1 MPKSSFNDITVL
13 DFSRYLPGGYATQ
26 TLADLGA
33 NVIKCEDTGLGD
45 FMRHDFP
52 TKGGGVSYYVNALG
66 RNKKSVSFNLK
77 NPEVVEAFKKM
88 AAEADIIVES
98 FRPGVTKKLGIDYDT
113 IKAINP
119 RIIYCSISAYGAT
132 DPRSLKP
139 QHDLNMQATAGYL
152 AVNHGSMSP
161 LHLCDLSTGMVV
173 GQALLAA
180 LLERQATGEGCYID
194 TSMFDCFVWWNSLLD
209 SRWSFNDGECKRT
222 DLEYPSLAY
231 NVYETKDGKRYSL
244 GMVED
249 KFWANF
255 CHAIGHE
262 ELLGH
267 GLDREWE
274 APELFET
281 VREIMKSKTCDEWV
295 AWFDQPE
302 NANMCAAKVN
312 TKTEAVAQLCEENP
326 EALAYV
332 EFPRVGRVL
341 QTGLPHHLSNIP
353 TPISEYKAVSD
364 LGEDTEAEL
373 KKVGYDDETIA
384 RLHEEGGIKFAS
396 DFPYEDDRAPIAPA
410 GFVNNELG
418 GLY

>member
-1 MPKSSFNDITVL
+1 MPKSAFNKITVL

-26 TLADLGA
+26 VLADMGA
-33 NVIKCEDTGLGD
+33 NVIKVEDTGLGD

-77 NPEVVEAFKKM
+77 NTEVVEAFKKM

-119 RIIYCSISAYGAT
+119 GIIYCSISAYGAT

-139 QHDLNMQATAGYL
+139 MHDLNMQATAGYL

-161 LHLCDLSTGMVV
+161 LHLCDLSTAMVV

-180 LLERQATGEGCYID
+180 LIERAESGEGCYID

-222 DLEYPSLAY
+222 DLEYPSVAY
-231 NVYETKDGKRYSL
+231 NVYATKDGGRYSL

-249 KFWANF
+249 KFWKQF
-255 CHAIGHE
+255 CEAMDCPELIGK
-262 ELLGH
+262 

-274 APELFET
+274 NPEAFEK
-281 VREIMKSKTCDEWV
+281 VRQIMLSKTTAEWDEY
-295 AWFDQPE
+295 FSDKD
-302 NANMCAAKVN
+302 MCVGRVN
-312 TKTEAVAQLCEENP
+312 TKTEAVAQLVVENP

-332 EFPRVGRVL
+332 DFPRVGRVL
-341 QTGLPHHLSNIP
+341 QTGLPHHLSSIP
-353 TPISEYKAVSD
+353 TPISEFKAVSD
-364 LGEDTEAEL
+364 LGEDTAAEL
-373 KKVGYDDETIA
+373 KKIGMDDETIE
-384 RLHEEGGIKFAS
+384 RLHAEGGIKFAS
-396 DFPYEDDRAPIAPA
+396 DFPWEEDRAPIAPA

-418 GLY
+418 ALY